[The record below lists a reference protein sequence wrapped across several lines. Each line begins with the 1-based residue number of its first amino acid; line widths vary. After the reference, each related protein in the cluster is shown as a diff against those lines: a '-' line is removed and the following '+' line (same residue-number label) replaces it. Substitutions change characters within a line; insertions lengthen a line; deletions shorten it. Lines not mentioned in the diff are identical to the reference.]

1 MRIFQRLL
9 VADLSLPFDGEF
21 LSYGAAV
28 AKAVAGDVLVLTAA
42 GAYGL
47 REFAPAVKRTFARE
61 EAPTPAIGVLPEPD
75 LQTLS
80 SSVSAAEADL
90 LLLRYSS
97 GSFRERELARRI
109 VCEAPCSVWLVPDGY
124 PPALQSVATLFECSD
139 EGAALLESAAHVA
152 NALAARSLIA
162 VHVSFAA
169 AVLDPAPN
177 SNAGDA
183 AEELLNI
190 YAFLRRV
197 NLHGMPCDLHA
208 EHGPYACRRLIEAA
222 HASGANLVVIA
233 APHVSGAGFV
243 LRRDG
248 MGEYLAAN
256 LPVLALRNKSL
267 ANGTSRS
274 TWRDLFA
281 LSEPTFG

>member
-1 MRIFQRLL
+1 MRRFQRLL

-21 LSYGAAV
+21 LSYGASV

-42 GAYGL
+42 GACGL
-47 REFAPAVKRTFARE
+47 REFAPAVRHAFARE

-97 GSFRERELARRI
+97 GSFRERELSRWI
-109 VCEAPCSVWLVPDGY
+109 VCEAPCSVWLVPDGH
-124 PPALQSVATLFECSD
+124 PPAVESVATLFERND
-139 EGAALLESAAHVA
+139 EGAALLESAASVA
-152 NALAARSLIA
+152 RALAARSLIA
-162 VHVSFAA
+162 VHVSFPAT
-169 AVLDPAPN
+169 VLDPAPN
-177 SNAGDA
+177 DNADDGA
-183 AEELLNI
+183 ELLDI

-197 NLHGMPCDLHA
+197 DLHGMRCDLHV
-208 EHGPYACRRLIEAA
+208 EHGPSASRRLIEAA
-222 HASGANLVVIA
+222 HASGANLLVIA
-233 APHVSGAGFV
+233 APTVSSAGFV

-248 MGEYLAAN
+248 MSEYLAAN
-256 LPVLALRNKSL
+256 LPVLALRDKNVACRKP
-267 ANGTSRS
+267 RS
-274 TWRDLFA
+274 MWRDLFA